1 MGYIL
6 LIMLEP
12 SSSNITFLDIKS
24 IKLSSMKYN
33 GENVLVIESTV
44 ETICRIMFNF
54 SDLID
59 NNVILMNVKII

>member
-12 SSSNITFLDIKS
+12 SSSNIIFLDIEY

-33 GENVLVIESTV
+33 GENVLVIKSTV
-44 ETICRIMFNF
+44 ETICRIMLNS